1 MCSMQYIG
9 LIKPVCCMDTLLA
22 RIVPAQNLA
31 NALIGVTFVTGV
43 TVTGVTGCY
52 TFYAGLY
59 YSGDVPVY
67 LGKFGASERGS

>member
-1 MCSMQYIG
+1 MGSF
-9 LIKPVCCMDTLLA
+9 LA
-22 RIVPAQNLA
+22 SIVPTENLA

-59 YSGDVPVY
+59 YSGGVPVY
-67 LGKFGASERGS
+67 SGQFGASARGS

>member
-1 MCSMQYIG
+1 MY
-9 LIKPVCCMDTLLA
+9 CMDSVLA
-22 RIVPAQNLA
+22 INVPAQKPV

-59 YSGDVPVY
+59 YSADVPVY
-67 LGKFGASERGS
+67 SGQFGASARGS

>member
-1 MCSMQYIG
+1 MY
-9 LIKPVCCMDTLLA
+9 CMRGSLA
-22 RIVPAQNLA
+22 NTMPAQNLE
-31 NALIGVTFVTGV
+31 NASIGVTFVTGV

-67 LGKFGASERGS
+67 SLEFGARARQLKR